1 MTTTQS
7 WRSWLP
13 DQPDT
18 DSELSEL
25 DEQPGEVFVDT
36 DDPISEIAADM
47 RRRSDLAATRR
58 KMVRAGIGAAAALAL
73 VGGGVVM
80 LTGHSGSPAAAP
92 APKPAAATKTAAP
105 WCAETHSPT
114 LVVGNGQGK
123 APGTPGV
130 TGPDLILFQQYQWY
144 VARNADAAR
153 TVLSADAVAADP
165 DQARAAVA
173 AVPAHTQHCVSIT
186 TLAPD
191 RFDVQIEERRPD
203 GTAPRWQQ
211 TVTTGQQ
218 DGHTVITAITA
229 GGQ

>member
-1 MTTTQS
+1 
-7 WRSWLP
+7 
-13 DQPDT
+13 
-18 DSELSEL
+18 
-25 DEQPGEVFVDT
+25 
-36 DDPISEIAADM
+36 
-47 RRRSDLAATRR
+47 
-58 KMVRAGIGAAAALAL
+58 MVL
-73 VGGGVVM
+73 
-80 LTGHSGSPAAAP
+80 LTSHGNSPAAP
-92 APKPAAATKTAAP
+92 APKPVAATKTAAP

-114 LVVGNGQGK
+114 LVVGNGKGK

-173 AVPAHTQHCVSIT
+173 AVPAHTQHCVSVT

-191 RFDVQIEERRPD
+191 RFDVQIEEHRPD

-211 TVTTGQQ
+211 TVTTAEQ

-229 GGQ
+229 GGGQS